1 MTDTLTVATHFED
14 LSQFAAGL
22 VDRVDEDRLILY
34 GPSAFPDGERV
45 NFAVLLVDGSPALEG
60 QARILA
66 TVDGGEERDPS
77 ARFDI
82 YLDGLELGGMSQAVY
97 ERIVLARQ
105 SLTSGEPP
113 TGEIDVGELER
124 MEAEAAAAAE
134 PPDPF
139 EAEAEPPLEAADE
152 DWGEPAAEADMGV
165 AQMDDFGGE
174 STVVAAD
181 PQALADAY
189 EAERERAAADEQP
202 AAEEPAE
209 AEDWA
214 EPMEAP
220 AEDWAEPVASEPPA
234 AAEPMEAPAEDWA
247 EPAADAEDAEDWAEP
262 ADDDFAPVD
271 TGDFHGPG
279 AQAPHAAAPDAG
291 TVAALAG
298 EASIPPPPPVDP
310 GGFRLAAAGA
320 VLTRPSRE
328 PAWWPAP
335 AERPEAREVSGYFAY
350 EGELPIPSTPPHP
363 DLDAGYRV
371 GPAPRPQAGAE
382 SAEPVAHAASE
393 ASCAADDD
401 DFDASATD
409 DGYAAAEVETAVELE
424 SADATSEVELAA
436 DDPTSSMELPESA
449 EDADE
454 FEEFDAAAPVAEAEE
469 SEVDFEDFAAIDME
483 EAPEDV
489 EPV

>member
-1 MTDTLTVATHFED
+1 
-14 LSQFAAGL
+14 
-22 VDRVDEDRLILY
+22 
-34 GPSAFPDGERV
+34 
-45 NFAVLLVDGSPALEG
+45 
-60 QARILA
+60 
-66 TVDGGEERDPS
+66 
-77 ARFDI
+77 
-82 YLDGLELGGMSQAVY
+82 
-97 ERIVLARQ
+97 
-105 SLTSGEPP
+105 
-113 TGEIDVGELER
+113 
-124 MEAEAAAAAE
+124 
-134 PPDPF
+134 
-139 EAEAEPPLEAADE
+139 
-152 DWGEPAAEADMGV
+152 
-165 AQMDDFGGE
+165 
-174 STVVAAD
+174 
-181 PQALADAY
+181 
-189 EAERERAAADEQP
+189 
-202 AAEEPAE
+202 
-209 AEDWA
+209 
-214 EPMEAP
+214 
-220 AEDWAEPVASEPPA
+220 
-234 AAEPMEAPAEDWA
+234 MEAPAEDWA

-271 TGDFHGPG
+271 TGDFNGPG

-409 DGYAAAEVETAVELE
+409 DGYAAAEVETATELE

-436 DDPTSSMELPESA
+436 DDPTSSMELPESD
-449 EDADE
+449 EDAEE
-454 FEEFDAAAPVAEAEE
+454 FEEFDAAAPVADAEE
-469 SEVDFEDFAAIDME
+469 SEVEFEDFAAIDME
-483 EAPEDV
+483 EASEDV

>member
-34 GPSAFPDGERV
+34 GPTAFPDGERV

-139 EAEAEPPLEAADE
+139 EAEAEPPVEAADE

-165 AQMDDFGGE
+165 AQMEDFGGE

-202 AAEEPAE
+202 AAEEPAG
-209 AEDWA
+209 AEDW
-214 EPMEAP
+214 
-220 AEDWAEPVASEPPA
+220 
-234 AAEPMEAPAEDWA
+234 AEPMEAPAEDWA

-409 DGYAAAEVETAVELE
+409 DGYAAAEVETAAELE

-436 DDPTSSMELPESA
+436 DDPTSSMELPESD
-449 EDADE
+449 EDAEE
-454 FEEFDAAAPVAEAEE
+454 FEEFDAAAPVADAEE
-469 SEVDFEDFAAIDME
+469 SEVEFEDFAAIDME

>member
-60 QARILA
+60 QARVLA

-124 MEAEAAAAAE
+124 MEAEAAA
-134 PPDPF
+134 
-139 EAEAEPPLEAADE
+139 
-152 DWGEPAAEADMGV
+152 EADMGV
-165 AQMDDFGGE
+165 AQMEDFGGE

-202 AAEEPAE
+202 AAEEPAG
-209 AEDWA
+209 
-214 EPMEAP
+214 
-220 AEDWAEPVASEPPA
+220 
-234 AAEPMEAPAEDWA
+234 
-247 EPAADAEDAEDWAEP
+247 AEDWAEP

-271 TGDFHGPG
+271 TGDFNGPG

-382 SAEPVAHAASE
+382 SAEPVAQAASE
-393 ASCAADDD
+393 ASCAADDDD

-409 DGYAAAEVETAVELE
+409 DGYAAAEVETAAELK

>member
-60 QARILA
+60 QARVLA

-165 AQMDDFGGE
+165 AQMEDFGGE

-202 AAEEPAE
+202 AAEEPAG

-220 AEDWAEPVASEPPA
+220 AEDWAEPA
-234 AAEPMEAPAEDWA
+234 A
-247 EPAADAEDAEDWAEP
+247 DAEDWAEP

-382 SAEPVAHAASE
+382 SAEPVAQAASE

-409 DGYAAAEVETAVELE
+409 DGYAAAEVETAAELE

>member
-34 GPSAFPDGERV
+34 GPTAFPDGERV

-220 AEDWAEPVASEPPA
+220 AEDWAEPA
-234 AAEPMEAPAEDWA
+234 A
-247 EPAADAEDAEDWAEP
+247 DAEDWAEP

-271 TGDFHGPG
+271 TGDFNGPG

-409 DGYAAAEVETAVELE
+409 DGYAAAEVETAAELE

-436 DDPTSSMELPESA
+436 DDPTSSMELPESD
-449 EDADE
+449 EDAEE
-454 FEEFDAAAPVAEAEE
+454 FEEFDAAAPVADAEE
-469 SEVDFEDFAAIDME
+469 SEVEFEDFAAIDME
-483 EAPEDV
+483 EASEDV